1 MELPARQD
9 QKDQKEV
16 TGENVPCYLAFQK
29 ENEQQQ
35 QQQQNRPGKRNLE
48 GALEHLVVSI
58 LTSQR

>member
-1 MELPARQD
+1 MELPARQG

-35 QQQQNRPGKRNLE
+35 QQNRPGKRNQE